1 MRDDPWKEWVRKAEG
16 DYRLAILAMKANNSE
31 LYDGVCYHSQQCV
44 GKYLKAFR
52 VYHGKN
58 YKRIHPLI
66 PLLEDCIEIDPTFE
80 FIRTP
85 CDDITGIDQFRYP
98 SDFANKDDAKLA
110 LKSAKI
116 IRKFIREKL
125 GLAKLTKVYIPA
137 RMKKS
142 R

>member
-1 MRDDPWKEWVRKAEG
+1 MERSFMRGDPWKEWIRKAEG
-16 DYRLAILAMKANNSE
+16 DYRMAILAMSANNPG
-31 LYDGVCYHSQQCV
+31 LYDGVCYHAQQCV
-44 GKYLKAFR
+44 EKYLKAFC

-58 YKRIHPLI
+58 YKRTHSLI
-66 PLLEDCIEIDPTFE
+66 PLLEDCLEIDPTFE

-98 SDFANKDDAKLA
+98 SDFANKDDAMLA

-125 GLAKLTKVYIPA
+125 GLAKRWVEK
-137 RMKKS
+137 R